1 MRGGAVR
8 SAIPL
13 AHFSNPAIDIVSGE
27 KKLKAD
33 MSEHSTIKMH
43 GSWSRIRCA
52 AAAALLVA
60 LATGCHRA
68 ATSANSEPAPETKSA
83 SESPAKSSATAN
95 DITRDLLASAEKLDS
110 GKADK
115 ASRPRLKLVRRKE
128 VTAQFPDKTPQSTW
142 TVDVFSDD
150 SEVKHGPYTE
160 FYQNGSKF
168 VEGQYTDNK
177 KEGDWKFWGKNGKLI
192 KTESYR
198 DGKLNG
204 AWTLFREDGS
214 KERSVSYKDG
224 KRDGKWVFYDPAGKN
239 QPIEQH
245 EYKADGRDGT
255 WIRWY
260 PNGNKQSEEHY
271 ANGVIDGQQ
280 TRWFA
285 SGKTQEVESFKDG
298 KPDGK
303 RIRWKENGDK
313 IDEIEFQNGHLV
325 TADSTIGPAADPA
338 TVPAT
343 PPATTPKTGST
354 AEK

>member
-1 MRGGAVR
+1 LT
-8 SAIPL
+8 S
-13 AHFSNPAIDIVSGE
+13 FSGDKE
-27 KKLKAD
+27 LKAD
-33 MSEHSTIKMH
+33 MSEYSTMKLGRR
-43 GSWSRIRCA
+43 GSRLSYA
-52 AAAALLVA
+52 AAAVLLVA
-60 LATGCHRA
+60 LATGCHRG
-68 ATSANSEPAPETKSA
+68 ATSANSEPAPETKA
-83 SESPAKSSATAN
+83 AGESPAKPSATAN
-95 DITRDLLASAEKLDS
+95 DITRELLAGAEKLDS
-110 GKADK
+110 GKVADP
-115 ASRPRLKLVRRKE
+115 SRPRPKLVRRKE

-142 TVDVFSDD
+142 FVDVYSDN

-177 KEGDWKFWGKNGKLI
+177 KDGDWKFWGTNGKSV

-198 DGKLNG
+198 NGKLDG

-224 KRDGKWVFYDPAGKN
+224 KRDGKWVFFDPAGKN
-239 QPIEQH
+239 QPVEQH

-260 PNGNKQSEEHY
+260 PSGKKQSEEHY
-271 ANGVIDGQQ
+271 TNGVIDGQQ
-280 TRWFA
+280 TRWYA
-285 SGKTQEVESFKDG
+285 SGKTQEVESFKNG
-298 KPDGK
+298 LPDGK

-313 IDEIEFQNGHLV
+313 INEVEFQNGHLV
-325 TADSTIGPAADPA
+325 TADSSIGTVADPAA

-343 PPATTPKTGST
+343 APSTGST